1 MKQATVADLARRI
14 EEVSRSSALGPRVRQ
29 VEVEA
34 EDSVEGGAFL
44 RVLLH
49 FEHPDELE
57 WTQAEPLVRSIEDA
71 VAELDERFPSVRFA
85 DAA

>member
-1 MKQATVADLARRI
+1 MKQASVADLARRI
-14 EEVSRSSALGPRVRQ
+14 KEVSKSSPLGPRVHQ

-44 RVLLH
+44 RVLLR
-49 FEHPDELE
+49 FDHPDDLD
-57 WTQAEPLVRSIEDA
+57 WAQAEPLVRSIEDA
-71 VAELDERFPSVRFA
+71 VAELDERFASVRFA